1 MRKLLSPALLA
12 VAFMLF
18 SVTSARAD
26 AVCAGPW
33 LQVEAGKEWGMES
46 SCRCQLNGSYVRGGV
61 LASSFGW
68 GYLWSEG
75 RGVVRIVLQAKHKGD
90 SFDGTRVLYMNRASG
105 QRFEAA
111 NGNGITEAMY
121 FPKMGGT
128 LTWTMFYRSECIVQ
142 G

>member
-1 MRKLLSPALLA
+1 MRKLLSPILLA
-12 VAFMLF
+12 VGLMLF

-26 AVCAGPW
+26 AVCVGPW
-33 LQVEAGKEWGMES
+33 LQIETGKEWGLES

-61 LASSFGW
+61 LASTFGW

-75 RGVVRIVLQAKHKGD
+75 RGVVRIVLETKHQGGG
-90 SFDGTRVLYMNRASG
+90 FDGTRLVYMNRASG

-111 NGNGITEAMY
+111 NGNGIAEAMF
-121 FPKMGGT
+121 FPNLGGK
-128 LTWTMFYRSECIVQ
+128 LTWTGFYRSECRVQ